1 MTGMFSISRMEIK
14 KIFDTSTCVF
24 LIILFI
30 ATIIDNVLYY
40 QMNLSKSV
48 ELSGNIGISLF
59 IIQIYFIYLG
69 SNMIG
74 SDFSFGTSKMV
85 FSSMFSRS
93 QIIHIKSVSFLFYTS
108 LYGIFNILVG
118 LTVQLIIGKH
128 FSSMEILSTLFSV
141 WIVYIVYFASILSVG
156 IFTISITFNRVY
168 SLIAGYVLYIFLYN
182 IGIQIVERDES
193 WMKTIMENTP
203 FYIASDGFSTL
214 YYNINDIIYLSF
226 FSVVIYIIGLYII
239 KKRDLK

>member
-30 ATIIDNVLYY
+30 TTIIDNVLYY

-74 SDFSFGTSKMV
+74 SEFSFGTSKMV
-85 FSSMFSRS
+85 FSRS

-108 LYGIFNILVG
+108 LYGIFNILIG